1 MSGNFSE
8 KSALKDAAAKFILK
22 VMGGWKIEGDM
33 PRDISKFIIIAADH
47 TSNWDFV
54 VGMAVKWSLGLKAG
68 FFAKHSLFF
77 WPLGVLMRALGGVP
91 IERSRTGNRVQDAV
105 DEINKTDNFV
115 LVIAPEGT
123 RSKVARWKT
132 GFYHIARG
140 ADIPVVPVGFD
151 FTKKKVVIGHPMG
164 MTGDIK
170 KDFQKM
176 HQFFVPF
183 EGRYPELGCN
193 EPAENPEVYV
203 KK

>member
-8 KSALKDAAAKFILK
+8 KSILK
-22 VMGGWKIEGDM
+22 EGIAKLILKMMGGWKIEGDM

-47 TSNWDFV
+47 TSNWDFAI
-54 VGMAVKWSLGLKAG
+54 GMAVKWFFRLKAG

-91 IERSRTGNRVQDAV
+91 VERSRSGNRVQDAV
-105 DEINKTDNFV
+105 DEINKSENFV

-151 FTKKKVVIGHPMG
+151 FTNKRVVVGEAMD
-164 MTGDIK
+164 MTGDVK
-170 KDFQKM
+170 NDFQRM
-176 HQFFVPF
+176 HRFFVPL
-183 EGRYPELGCN
+183 EGRHPELGCN
-193 EPAENPEVYV
+193 EPATNPDIYLN
-203 KK
+203 K

>member
-1 MSGNFSE
+1 MNGNFYP
-8 KSALKDAAAKFILK
+8 KSPLKDGIAKFILK

-33 PRDISKFIIIAADH
+33 PRDISKFIVIAADH

-54 VGMAVKWSLGLKAG
+54 IGMAVKWSLRLKAG

-91 IERSRTGNRVQDAV
+91 IERSRSGNRVQDAV
-105 DEINKTDNFV
+105 NEINKSDNFV

-151 FTKKKVVIGHPMG
+151 FTNKRVVIGNPME
-164 MTGDIK
+164 MTGNVQN
-170 KDFQKM
+170 DFQKM

-183 EGRYPELGCN
+183 EGRHPELGCN
-193 EPAENPEVYV
+193 EPAANPGVYV